1 MGVAKMN
8 VGTALRYAF
17 VKAAADTIAAEVVKD
32 LALMTIGTAGI
43 TAGADVVRDYMDIC
57 MCAGRS
63 K

>member
-1 MGVAKMN
+1 
-8 VGTALRYAF
+8 
-17 VKAAADTIAAEVVKD
+17 
-32 LALMTIGTAGI
+32 MTIGTAGI